1 VRRART
7 VNLLARRGDPALSP
21 GVTSPISE
29 ISTATLRMALTGLDM
44 RQQAIADNIANIET
58 PGFLAKQVDFEDS
71 LRAAAADGEP
81 GAVSFDTSR
90 SLAATRLNGNNV
102 NVDVEVMANSEVKLR
117 QALAINA
124 LNAEYTLLRTAING
138 R

>member
-1 VRRART
+1 MA
-7 VNLLARRGDPALSP
+7 NLLARSAEPELSK

-29 ISTATLRMALTGLDM
+29 ISTATLRMALTGLDL

-71 LRAAAADGEP
+71 LRAAVADGDP
-81 GAVSFDTSR
+81 SSVSFDVSR

-102 NVDVEVMANSEVKLR
+102 NIDVELMANSEVKLR

-124 LNAEYTLLRTAING
+124 INAEYTLLRTAITG

>member
-1 VRRART
+1 M
-7 VNLLARRGDPALSP
+7 
-21 GVTSPISE
+21 TSPISE

-58 PGFLAKQVDFEDS
+58 PGFLAKEVAFEDS
-71 LRAAAADGEP
+71 LRAAAAEGEP
-81 GAVSFDTSR
+81 GAASFDVSR

-102 NVDVEVMANSEVKLR
+102 NIDVELMANSEVKLR
-117 QALAINA
+117 QSLAINA
-124 LNAEYTLLRTAING
+124 LNAEYTLLRTAISG